1 MNKPTDPGPYAG
13 VLRPKPQARHSS
25 SRSPRDSRVR
35 AALKSRAVFRRC
47 GAIARRPLLSV
58 AMAVGSGAM
67 GIAAPATLAQ
77 QAEPLPAQTQPAQTQ
92 PAQEQPV
99 QAQRAGININTAGAE
114 ELAAQLSGIGR
125 TRAAAIVRY
134 REQFGP
140 FESAEELA
148 EVSGI
153 GMLTVE
159 RNRERIRLE

>member
-1 MNKPTDPGPYAG
+1 MNNPTDPGPNAG
-13 VLRPKPQARHSS
+13 VTRSKSRSRHSS
-25 SRSPRDSRVR
+25 PRSPLDSRVR
-35 AALKSRAVFRRC
+35 GTPEPSAVFRRC

-58 AMAVGSGAM
+58 AMAVGAGAM
-67 GIAAPATLAQ
+67 GAAVPATLAQ
-77 QAEPLPAQTQPAQTQ
+77 QAEPLAAQAP
-92 PAQEQPV
+92 PM
-99 QAQRAGININTAGAE
+99 QAQRAGVNINTAGAE
-114 ELAAQLSGIGR
+114 ELAAQLSGIGS
-125 TRAAAIVRY
+125 TRAEAIVRY

>member
-13 VLRPKPQARHSS
+13 VVRPKSQARHSS
-25 SRSPRDSRVR
+25 SRSPLDSRVR
-35 AALKSRAVFRRC
+35 AALKSNAVFRRC

-58 AMAVGSGAM
+58 AMAMGSGAM
-67 GIAAPATLAQ
+67 GIAAPVALAQ
-77 QAEPLPAQTQPAQTQ
+77 QAEPLAAQTQ

-99 QAQRAGININTAGAE
+99 QAQRTGININTAGAE

-159 RNRERIRLE
+159 RNRERIRLQ

>member
-1 MNKPTDPGPYAG
+1 MNNPTDPGPYAG
-13 VLRPKPQARHSS
+13 VTRPQSQARHSS
-25 SRSPRDSRVR
+25 SPSPLDCRVR
-35 AALKSRAVFRRC
+35 AALKSNAVFRRC

-58 AMAVGSGAM
+58 AMAVGAGAM
-67 GIAAPATLAQ
+67 GIAAPVALAQ
-77 QAEPLPAQTQPAQTQ
+77 QAEPLPAQTQ

-125 TRAAAIVRY
+125 VRAVAIVRY

>member
-1 MNKPTDPGPYAG
+1 MNKPSDPGPYAG
-13 VLRPKPQARHSS
+13 VVRPQSQARHSS
-25 SRSPRDSRVR
+25 SRSPLDCRVR
-35 AALKSRAVFRRC
+35 AALKSNAVFRRC

-58 AMAVGSGAM
+58 AMAVGTGAM

-77 QAEPLPAQTQPAQTQ
+77 QAEPLAAQTQ

-125 TRAAAIVRY
+125 VRAVAIVRY

>member
-1 MNKPTDPGPYAG
+1 
-13 VLRPKPQARHSS
+13 
-25 SRSPRDSRVR
+25 
-35 AALKSRAVFRRC
+35 
-47 GAIARRPLLSV
+47 
-58 AMAVGSGAM
+58 MAVGAGAM

-77 QAEPLPAQTQPAQTQ
+77 QAEPLVEQTQPAQEQ
-92 PAQEQPV
+92 SAQEQPV

-159 RNRERIRLE
+159 RNRERIRLQ

>member
-77 QAEPLPAQTQPAQTQ
+77 QAEPLPAQTQPAQ
-92 PAQEQPV
+92 EQPV

>member
-1 MNKPTDPGPYAG
+1 MNKPIDPGPYAG
-13 VLRPKPQARHSS
+13 VVRPQSQARHSS
-25 SRSPRDSRVR
+25 SRSPLDCRVR
-35 AALKSRAVFRRC
+35 AALKSNAVFRRC

-77 QAEPLPAQTQPAQTQ
+77 QAEPLVSQTQ

>member
-67 GIAAPATLAQ
+67 GIAAPAALAQ
-77 QAEPLPAQTQPAQTQ
+77 QAEPLAAQTQ

-159 RNRERIRLE
+159 RNRERIRLQ

>member
-13 VLRPKPQARHSS
+13 VVRPKSQARHASS
-25 SRSPRDSRVR
+25 PSPRDSRVR
-35 AALKSRAVFRRC
+35 AALKSNAVFRRC

-58 AMAVGSGAM
+58 AMAVGAGAM

-77 QAEPLPAQTQPAQTQ
+77 QVEPLPAQTQ

-99 QAQRAGININTAGAE
+99 QVQRAGININTAGAE

-159 RNRERIRLE
+159 RNRERIRLQ

>member
-13 VLRPKPQARHSS
+13 VVRPQSQARQSS
-25 SRSPRDSRVR
+25 SRSPLDCRVR
-35 AALKSRAVFRRC
+35 AALKSNAVFRRC

-58 AMAVGSGAM
+58 AMAVGTGAM

-77 QAEPLPAQTQPAQTQ
+77 QAEPLVEQTQS
-92 PAQEQPV
+92 AQEQPV

-114 ELAAQLSGIGR
+114 ELAAQLSGIGSV
-125 TRAAAIVRY
+125 RAAAIVRY

>member
-13 VLRPKPQARHSS
+13 AVCPKSQARHSS
-25 SRSPRDSRVR
+25 SRSPLDSRVR
-35 AALKSRAVFRRC
+35 AALKSNAVFRRC

-77 QAEPLPAQTQPAQTQ
+77 QAEPLVAQTQ

-159 RNRERIRLE
+159 RNRERIRLQ

>member
-13 VLRPKPQARHSS
+13 VTRPKSQAYHSS
-25 SRSPRDSRVR
+25 SRSPLDCRVR
-35 AALKSRAVFRRC
+35 AALKSNAVFRRC

-58 AMAVGSGAM
+58 AVAVGAGTM
-67 GIAAPATLAQ
+67 GIAVPVALAQ
-77 QAEPLPAQTQPAQTQ
+77 QAEPLAAQTQ

-159 RNRERIRLE
+159 RNRERIRLQ

>member
-13 VLRPKPQARHSS
+13 VVRPKSQARHSS
-25 SRSPRDSRVR
+25 SCSPLDSRVR
-35 AALKSRAVFRRC
+35 AALKSNAVFRRC

-77 QAEPLPAQTQPAQTQ
+77 QAEPLVAQTQ

>member
-1 MNKPTDPGPYAG
+1 M
-13 VLRPKPQARHSS
+13 
-25 SRSPRDSRVR
+25 
-35 AALKSRAVFRRC
+35 
-47 GAIARRPLLSV
+47 
-58 AMAVGSGAM
+58 
-67 GIAAPATLAQ
+67 
-77 QAEPLPAQTQPAQTQ
+77 
-92 PAQEQPV
+92 

>member
-1 MNKPTDPGPYAG
+1 MNKPSDPGPYAG
-13 VLRPKPQARHSS
+13 VVRPKSQARHSS
-25 SRSPRDSRVR
+25 SRSPLDCRVR
-35 AALKSRAVFRRC
+35 ATLKSNAVFRRC

-58 AMAVGSGAM
+58 AMAVGTGAM

-77 QAEPLPAQTQPAQTQ
+77 QAEPLAAQTQ

-125 TRAAAIVRY
+125 VRAVAIVRY

>member
-13 VLRPKPQARHSS
+13 VVRPKSQARHSS
-25 SRSPRDSRVR
+25 SRSPFDSRVR
-35 AALKSRAVFRRC
+35 AALKSNAVFRRC

>member
-1 MNKPTDPGPYAG
+1 MNKSTDPGPYAG
-13 VLRPKPQARHSS
+13 VLRPKSQARHSS
-25 SRSPRDSRVR
+25 SRSPLDCRVR
-35 AALKSRAVFRRC
+35 AALKSNTVFRRC

-58 AMAVGSGAM
+58 AMAVGTGAM

-77 QAEPLPAQTQPAQTQ
+77 QAEPLVAQEQ

-114 ELAAQLSGIGR
+114 ELAAQLSGIGSV
-125 TRAAAIVRY
+125 RAAAIVRY

>member
-13 VLRPKPQARHSS
+13 VTRPKSQVRHSS
-25 SRSPRDSRVR
+25 SRSPLDSRVR
-35 AALKSRAVFRRC
+35 AALKSNAVFRRC

-58 AMAVGSGAM
+58 AMAVGTGAM
-67 GIAAPATLAQ
+67 GIAAPAALAQ
-77 QAEPLPAQTQPAQTQ
+77 QAEPLAAQTQ

-99 QAQRAGININTAGAE
+99 QAQRTGININTAGAE

-159 RNRERIRLE
+159 RNRERIRLQ

>member
-1 MNKPTDPGPYAG
+1 MNKSTDPGPYAG
-13 VLRPKPQARHSS
+13 VLRPKSQARHSS
-25 SRSPRDSRVR
+25 SRSPLDCRVR
-35 AALKSRAVFRRC
+35 AALKSNAVFRRC

-58 AMAVGSGAM
+58 AMAVGTGAM

-77 QAEPLPAQTQPAQTQ
+77 QAEPLVAQEQ

-125 TRAAAIVRY
+125 VRAAAIVRY

>member
-13 VLRPKPQARHSS
+13 VVRPKSQARHSS
-25 SRSPRDSRVR
+25 SRSPLDCRVR
-35 AALKSRAVFRRC
+35 AALKSNAVFRRC

-58 AMAVGSGAM
+58 AMAVGAGAM

-77 QAEPLPAQTQPAQTQ
+77 QAEPLVEQTQPAQEQ
-92 PAQEQPV
+92 SAQEQPV

-114 ELAAQLSGIGR
+114 ELAAQLSGIGSV
-125 TRAAAIVRY
+125 RAAAIVRY

>member
-13 VLRPKPQARHSS
+13 VVRPQSQARHSS
-25 SRSPRDSRVR
+25 SRSPLDCRVR
-35 AALKSRAVFRRC
+35 AALKSNAVFRRC

-77 QAEPLPAQTQPAQTQ
+77 QAEPLVSQTQ